1 MLRRA
6 ALVTFASAV
15 VLAAACG
22 HQVTPSPSAANNNL
36 TGSMLIRFRTAGPF
50 KFDKYDYSIVIN
62 TCGGGTPYPNVYA
75 TTFLNYT
82 FSFDIGTTRFA
93 AATNFPVLV
102 QYLLRPGTSNQLNPT
117 NVTIQPTEYTF
128 NPNSNGQGNEFTLT
142 FPRGLLADPLGT
154 SALPCNNPLLPGGT
168 ATTAPSVLPTTQAQS
183 RWAFNFFVVDPVSQ
197 RALDSLGVGGPTD
210 NTYTGAVVDTT
221 TTNVKLANKQPT
233 ISGGPSDS
241 SAQLASGEIDNTL

>member
-36 TGSMLIRFRTAGPF
+36 AGSMLIRFRTVGAF
-50 KFDKYDYSIVIN
+50 NFTKYDYAIVIN

-93 AATNFPVLV
+93 AATNFPILV

-117 NVTIQPTEYTF
+117 NVGISPTEYTF
-128 NPNSNGQGNEFTLT
+128 NPNSNGQRNEFTLT
-142 FPRGLLADPLGT
+142 FPRALLADPLGP
-154 SALPCNNPLLPGGT
+154 SNLPCNGPLQPSGS
-168 ATTAPSVLPTTQAQS
+168 ATTLPSPFPTTQAQS
-183 RWAFNFFVVDPVSQ
+183 RWAFNFFVVDPISGRPQ
-197 RALDSLGVGGPTD
+197 DSLGPDGPTD
-210 NTYTGAVVDTT
+210 NTYSQAVVDTT
-221 TTNVKLANKQPT
+221 TTNVTLANKQPT
-233 ISGGPSDS
+233 ILGATSDS